1 MVERTIDRGFWGK
14 GLSARLLLLT
24 IVFVMIAEFL
34 IYAPSISRHRKSYI
48 EQMLSE
54 AHLAALAL
62 EATADA
68 MVSEDL
74 ENELLQGAGAYAIV
88 LNRPERRLL
97 ALSRDMPPKVDLIID
112 LRDAMMVSWLPAAF
126 ETLFQDENRVLR
138 VVATSPKD
146 PDVVL
151 EVVMD
156 ETPMRLAM
164 YAYSTRILQLSVVI
178 SLVTAGAVY
187 LSLQLLMLRPM
198 RRIIGS
204 MVNFQ
209 EDPEDESRIIVP
221 GGRSDELGLAER
233 QLAVMQRDVRAA
245 LRQKSRLA
253 TLGAAVAKV
262 NHDLRNSLA
271 TAMLVHDRLANLE
284 DPEVQKVT
292 PRLYTAIDRAVN
304 LCSQTLSYVG
314 DERPE
319 IERFPVELRRLVEQ
333 VAEVMKSFGEDNP
346 DLRPLADMEWRIEID
361 PALRLDADPGQL
373 MRIFENLARNSALA
387 GARCLT
393 VSAGKDETG
402 VAIDVADDGPG
413 LSPKAREKLFQP
425 FVGSARSGG
434 TGLGLIIVRDV
445 MRAHGGNVTLAKSD
459 EKGAIFRLE
468 FPQAE
473 AAG

>member
-1 MVERTIDRGFWGK
+1 MTDGTFHRKYWGT

-24 IVFVMIAEFL
+24 MVFVMIAEFL
-34 IYAPSISRHRKSYI
+34 IYAPSISRYRKSYI

-88 LNRPERRLL
+88 LSRPDRRML
-97 ALSRDMPPKVDLIID
+97 ALSKDMPPKVDLTFD
-112 LRDAMMVSWLPAAF
+112 LRDTMMVSWLPAAF
-126 ETLFQDENRVLR
+126 ETLFQETNRVLR
-138 VVATSPKD
+138 VIAISPKD

-164 YAYSTRILQLSVVI
+164 YDYSTRILQLSVVI

-187 LSLQLLMLRPM
+187 LSLQLLLVRPM

-209 EDPEDESRIIVP
+209 EDPEDETRIIVP
-221 GGRSDELGLAER
+221 GRRSDELGLAER
-233 QLAVMQRDVRAA
+233 QLAVMQRDVRNA
-245 LRQKSRLA
+245 LHQKSRLA

-284 DPEVQKVT
+284 DPEVQKIT

-314 DERPE
+314 DDRPE
-319 IERFPVELRRLVEQ
+319 VDRMPVELRHLVEQ
-333 VAEVMKSFGEDNP
+333 VAEVMRAFGEDTP
-346 DLRPLADMEWRIEID
+346 DLRPLAEMTWKIDID

-373 MRIFENLARNSALA
+373 MRLFENFARNSALA
-387 GARCLT
+387 GAGTLT
-393 VSAGKDETG
+393 LAAERRDDRV
-402 VAIDVADDGPG
+402 VIDVADDGPG
-413 LSPKAREKLFQP
+413 LPQKALDKLFQP
-425 FVGSARSGG
+425 FVGSARAGG
-434 TGLGLIIVRDV
+434 TGLGLVIVRDV
-445 MRAHGGNVTLAKSD
+445 MRAHGGTVTLVRSD
-459 EKGAIFRLE
+459 DSGATFRLE
-468 FPQAE
+468 FPQPE
-473 AAG
+473 TTG

>member
-1 MVERTIDRGFWGK
+1 MADGPLHGGFWSR

-34 IYAPSISRHRKSYI
+34 IYAPSISRYRKAYI
-48 EQMLSE
+48 ENMLSE

-74 ENELLQGAGAYAIV
+74 ENELLQGAGAYAIA
-88 LNRPERRLL
+88 LSRPERRML
-97 ALSRDMPPKVDLIID
+97 ALSKDMPPKVDLTSD
-112 LRDAMMVSWLPAAF
+112 LRDTMMVSWLPAAF
-126 ETLFQDENRVLR
+126 DTLFQDSNRVLR
-138 VVATSPKD
+138 VIAPSPKD
-146 PDVVL
+146 PDVVV

-164 YAYSTRILQLSVVI
+164 YGYSTRILQLSVVI
-178 SLVTAGAVY
+178 SLITAGAVY
-187 LSLQLLMLRPM
+187 LSLQLLLVRPM

-221 GGRSDELGLAER
+221 GKRSDELGLAER
-233 QLAVMQRDVRAA
+233 QLAVMQRDVRNA

-284 DPEVQKVT
+284 DPEVQKIT

-314 DERPE
+314 DDRPE
-319 IERFPVELRRLVEQ
+319 IERLPVELRHLVEQ
-333 VAEVMKSFGEDNP
+333 VAEVMHSFGEDTP
-346 DLRPLADMEWRIEID
+346 ELKPLAEMDWRIEID
-361 PALRLDADPGQL
+361 PALRLDADPAQL
-373 MRIFENLARNSALA
+373 MRMFENLARNSALA
-387 GARCLT
+387 GAATLT
-393 VSAGKDETG
+393 VSAERREET
-402 VAIDVADDGPG
+402 VVIDVADDGPG
-413 LSPKAREKLFQP
+413 LPPKARDKLFQP
-425 FVGSARSGG
+425 FVGSARAGG
-434 TGLGLIIVRDV
+434 TGLGLVIVRDV
-445 MRAHGGNVTLAKSD
+445 MRAHGGTVTLTRSD
-459 EKGAIFRLE
+459 ATGATFRLE
-468 FPQAE
+468 FPQP
-473 AAG
+473 GT